1 MVPLMVRIPLIG
13 DSCKSKSEY
22 LATRQLPDFYME
34 DFSILGFSVGQY
46 DEACALLREA
56 GYTMLEQQSG
66 TDLLL
71 EDIRQVAAVKDILQQ
86 NAIKV
91 ELSDIAD
98 TIYQA

>member
-1 MVPLMVRIPLIG
+1 
-13 DSCKSKSEY
+13 
-22 LATRQLPDFYME
+22 
-34 DFSILGFSVGQY
+34 
-46 DEACALLREA
+46 
-56 GYTMLEQQSG
+56 MLEQQSG

-71 EDIRQVAAVKDILQQ
+71 EDIGQVAAVKDILQQ